1 LADECEFR
9 YDPFA
14 SPAVPG
20 GFVNAGP
27 NPMTFRLFAWSS
39 IAAIVLAVSDPT
51 SIFAQVYPAR
61 PVTIIVPYAAGGTLD
76 TVARNLGKGL
86 AERLGKPFLVENK
99 AGGGTVIGA
108 NAVAK
113 AAPDGYTLLMGSST
127 PLAINATLYKNLP
140 YDAKTDLKLVA
151 LVAAS
156 PLVMVV
162 NPAVP
167 IHSFADLIKQAKAK
181 PKSLSYASAGI
192 GSPHHLFMELLMT
205 ITGIEMTHIPYR
217 GTPPAL
223 TDVIAGQVPLMFCDL
238 ISGLA
243 MMQTGKVRP
252 IFTGTRS
259 RLSVLPDVPS
269 ASEVGL
275 SDFHAA
281 SWLGVA
287 ITGGAP
293 LEVKTRLHD
302 GLTDVVK
309 SAAFKASVETLG
321 MTTMESG
328 SLDELD
334 AFVQNEIVRWG
345 EVVKRSGATA
355 Q

>member
-1 LADECEFR
+1 
-9 YDPFA
+9 
-14 SPAVPG
+14 
-20 GFVNAGP
+20 
-27 NPMTFRLFAWSS
+27 
-39 IAAIVLAVSDPT
+39 
-51 SIFAQVYPAR
+51 
-61 PVTIIVPYAAGGTLD
+61 
-76 TVARNLGKGL
+76 
-86 AERLGKPFLVENK
+86 
-99 AGGGTVIGA
+99 
-108 NAVAK
+108 
-113 AAPDGYTLLMGSST
+113 
-127 PLAINATLYKNLP
+127 
-140 YDAKTDLKLVA
+140 
-151 LVAAS
+151 
-156 PLVMVV
+156 
-162 NPAVP
+162 
-167 IHSFADLIKQAKAK
+167 
-181 PKSLSYASAGI
+181 
-192 GSPHHLFMELLMT
+192 
-205 ITGIEMTHIPYR
+205 MTHIPYR